1 VLYNLAKRGIEA
13 DLLPWSR
20 ARGIPIMAYSPI
32 DQGCILR
39 NRALAAAA
47 ARHRATP
54 AQISLSWVL
63 RHQDMRVIPKST
75 NETHI
80 RENREALDLALST
93 PPTRRVGQGLSPSHR
108 RGLPRNVVNAVIRAS
123 CNSADE

>member
-54 AQISLSWVL
+54 AQIALAWVL

-75 NETHI
+75 NETHV
-80 RENREALDLALST
+80 RENREALNLALST
-93 PPTRRVGQGLSPSHR
+93 PPISPSWTTPFP
-108 RGLPRNVVNAVIRAS
+108 LP
-123 CNSADE
+123 SARPPSKCCERCHQGVMQFG